1 MPYSLACV
9 QVIIPNM
16 AVFDCLESS
25 FKDNNIT
32 LSDCLTNTQIK
43 SWCDCCFENKD
54 NSFGKFVHST
64 VHGEM
69 TAYIHTP

>member
-43 SWCDCCFENKD
+43 SWCVIVSLKIKIIALA
-54 NSFGKFVHST
+54 SL
-64 VHGEM
+64 
-69 TAYIHTP
+69 YIALFMER